1 VSQAS
6 PIELPEDP
14 VVDRLRQRAAA
25 STENVVDLA
34 RRLVDEGLRMD
45 AHPGITFRSGPS
57 GRRAA
62 LVAGPDVWEVIAL
75 VRRLHVE
82 DEEQEVEEAAEWFA
96 LSPAEVRT
104 ALRYYR
110 DFPQE
115 VDDRIDRNE
124 QEGDRARASWEAQR
138 RTLP

>member
-1 VSQAS
+1 M
-6 PIELPEDP
+6 
-14 VVDRLRQRAAA
+14 DRLRQRAAA

>member
-1 VSQAS
+1 
-6 PIELPEDP
+6 
-14 VVDRLRQRAAA
+14 VDRLRQRAAA